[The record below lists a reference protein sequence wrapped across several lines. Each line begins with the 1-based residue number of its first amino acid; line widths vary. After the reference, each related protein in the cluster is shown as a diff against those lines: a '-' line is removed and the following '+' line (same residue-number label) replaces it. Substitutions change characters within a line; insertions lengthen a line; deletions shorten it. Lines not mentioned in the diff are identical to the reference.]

1 MSAINVVTDVTELSG
16 GAVKLS
22 LKAIGEGMPS
32 EVFAIEVLPR
42 SRDPENVNYR
52 FSHVCSV
59 SELVEFP
66 AEETAEECYF
76 RTDEIEM
83 VFDVISL
90 ALKVRDSILAD
101 VNNLVL
107 LYNQLSDV
115 EIQGTTVTISGSTE
129 PGVAGL
135 VRVYYQRNS

>member
-1 MSAINVVTDVTELSG
+1 MSSVNIVSDITEIGG

-22 LKAIGEGMPS
+22 LTAIGTDMPS
-32 EVFAIEVLPR
+32 EVFAIEVLPK
-42 SRDPENVNYR
+42 SRDPKKVDYR

-66 AEETAEECYF
+66 AEEDPESSYF

-90 ALKVRDSILAD
+90 ALKVRDSILED
-101 VNNLVL
+101 VNKLVAV
-107 LYNQLSDV
+107 YNQL
-115 EIQGTTVTISGSTE
+115 QTVSVQGSTTTLTGE
-129 PGVAGL
+129 
-135 VRVYYQRNS
+135 

>member
-1 MSAINVVTDVTELSG
+1 MSAINVITDVTELLD

-22 LKAIGEGMPS
+22 LKAVGEGMPS
-32 EVFAIEVLPR
+32 EVFAIEVLPK

-83 VFDVISL
+83 VFDVITL

-115 EIQGTTVTISGSTE
+115 EIHGTTITISGSTE
-129 PGVAGL
+129 FGVAGL
-135 VRVYYQRNS
+135 V